1 MSAGDRSMKTLGC
14 QTKDNDL
21 HMAAH
26 NKLLKIFI
34 QAPIRSEL
42 CLRNI
47 YWLLWRMRER
57 VTLKVGDPLEGY

>member
-1 MSAGDRSMKTLGC
+1 MKTLGC

-34 QAPIRSEL
+34 QAPIRSDE
-42 CLRNI
+42 RKGDTEGRGPTRR
-47 YWLLWRMRER
+47 LLTGM
-57 VTLKVGDPLEGY
+57 V